1 MKNKEHSKLGLTQSQ
16 LFIWLGQRLH
26 PDMPLYNMVHSFELV
41 GNLNVNAFQKAF
53 LELIR
58 KADSLRTVFREENA
72 EPVQFVLNDYHFEL
86 PLIDFSGNGGESAAS
101 AWIKQRSGHIFN
113 LAEPLFDSAILILS
127 GNRFIWYL
135 NIHHLVTDAT
145 SSALLQKNMAY
156 FYHKCNINSS
166 QEIKEIPPFKDYV
179 IFEIGERK
187 KAGSEKI
194 SEYWRNKL
202 EGLMGYPELYGSS
215 NNKSGTETRR
225 ISLKL
230 GIQRS
235 ERIRNLL
242 SQKDLRLWT
251 AHLTLFNFFA
261 TILVAFVYRTS
272 GRHKFAI
279 GAPTHNR
286 LTSAFKETP
295 GLFIEFFG
303 LFGEVS
309 EDETF
314 RTLFHRT
321 KLETNNYLRYARAGM
336 SSAALNR
343 SYNVVLNY
351 INSSF
356 EGFDGFKMKSEWV
369 HPGHCDPSHKLRC
382 HIVDFD
388 DSGEIELLFDLNNS
402 SFHYDLQQRVPT
414 HFLKL
419 LDAMLDDIDTPID
432 RPILVT
438 ASEIEEFP
446 APVASEF
453 TFASI
458 VQLFE
463 NSVSDHPHA
472 IAVKFGDSELT
483 YGTLNRMA
491 DHLAG
496 QMAARGVV
504 AGSTVGIY
512 LHRSPEYIISV
523 LAVLKLHATF
533 VPVASDQPLNRVR
546 FMLENAGCG
555 LVLSGP
561 ALQNKLHGI
570 GIPVLEVD
578 MHSDM
583 VPETIPVH
591 GPTGTSPKAIAYIL
605 YTSGSTGQ
613 PKGVMISQDSLSN
626 YLQWACSYY
635 SLEPAPAFPFFT
647 SVGFDLTITSVF
659 LPLLLGGKVV
669 IYREPDNGPDMSI
682 MPVIA
687 DNQVTAIKLTPS
699 HLQLFKGSRLSNSL
713 IKTIIV
719 GGEDFKTNL
728 ADWIYTALD
737 GKVHLYNEY
746 GPTEATVGCIVHEYQ
761 PSATAGTSVPIGR
774 PISNMQAYVLDA
786 NRNMVPQGVPGELY
800 LSGKGLAAG
809 YLSRNDLT
817 SEKFVPNPFQ
827 NGSLM
832 YATGDLARYREDYMM
847 EYLGRE
853 DEQVKFN
860 GYRIELAEIEARL
873 MGHPMIESAAV
884 VLSDLPAAA
893 GYTDLQNCIKCG
905 LPSNYP
911 QADFDENGVCNLC
924 IAFEG
929 FRENTK
935 KYFGTEDELIRIL
948 TTRARENKTYDC
960 LALLSG
966 GKDSTYVL
974 ARLVNM
980 GLKVLAYTLDNGY
993 ISGQA
998 KDNISRVV
1006 KVLGVDHI
1014 YGQTPYMNKIFV
1026 DSLHRHQNVCN
1037 GCFKT
1042 LYTLSTRLALEKHI
1056 PFIVTGLSRGQFFET
1071 RLSEELFWDKDLDPA
1086 GIDDLILQARKVYH
1100 QEDDAV
1106 KKLLDVSMYKDP
1118 AVFEKV
1124 RFIDFYRYS
1133 DVSLE
1138 EMLRFLDEKLGWVRP
1153 TNTGRST
1160 NCLINQAGIQVHKT
1174 KKGYSN
1180 YSFPY
1185 SWDVRLGHKTRD
1197 ESLEEINEAIDL
1209 AEVQR
1214 ILKEIGYGEL
1224 DSSETGNRRL
1234 VAFYKGKDRISYRE
1248 LQQYLASSLPDY
1260 MVPGMYRFL
1269 DEIPLNLNGKID
1281 KFSLVKMAASV
1292 SESETFYVAPSND
1305 TEAFLT
1311 DIWKQVLN
1319 LNQVGVRDNFVVLG
1333 GQSLA
1338 AIRITTRINEE
1349 LGINIPLS
1357 KIFELPTIS
1366 EYARFI
1372 EDTLVELME

>member
-1 MKNKEHSKLGLTQSQ
+1 MTNNENKTLGLTQSQ
-16 LFIWLGQRLH
+16 LSIWLGQRMH
-26 PDMPLYNMVHSFELV
+26 PDIPLYNMVHTFELF
-41 GNLNVNAFQKAF
+41 GNLNITVFQIAFR
-53 LELIR
+53 ELIR
-58 KADSLRTVFREENA
+58 KVDSLRTVFREVNA
-72 EPVQFVLNDYHFEL
+72 EPVQFVLEDHPFEL
-86 PLIDFSGNGGESAAS
+86 PLIDFTGTGGESEANT
-101 AWIKQRSGHIFN
+101 WINQRSRHIFD
-113 LAEPLFDSAILILS
+113 LAQPLFDSALIILPA
-127 GNRFIWYL
+127 NRFIWYL

-156 FYHKCNINSS
+156 LYHKGNANTI
-166 QEIKEIPPFKDYV
+166 QEIKEIPPFANYV
-179 IFEIGERK
+179 LFESGERK
-187 KAGSEKI
+187 KAGSEQI
-194 SEYWRNKL
+194 AEYWKKRI
-202 EGLMGYPELYGSS
+202 EGLKGYPELYG
-215 NNKSGTETRR
+215 NGNKKTGTETRR
-225 ISLKL
+225 TSLKL

-235 ERIRNLL
+235 ERIRDLL
-242 SQKDLRLWT
+242 SHKTLRLWT

-261 TILVAFVYRTS
+261 TILVAYVYRTS
-272 GRHKFAI
+272 GQFKFAI

-286 LTSAFKETP
+286 LTSAFRETP

-303 LFGEVS
+303 LFGEVT
-309 EDETF
+309 EDDTF

-336 SSAALNR
+336 SSAALSR
-343 SYNVVLNY
+343 SYNIVLNY

-356 EGFDGFKMKSEWV
+356 EGFEGFKMKSQWV
-369 HPGHCDPSHKLRC
+369 HSGHCDPSHKLRC

-402 SFHYDLQQRVPT
+402 SFHSDLQERVPA
-414 HFLKL
+414 HFLSL
-419 LDAMLDDIDTPID
+419 LDAMLADIDMPIGQ
-432 RPILVT
+432 PTLV
-438 ASEIEEFP
+438 APSEIKAFP
-446 APVASEF
+446 VPEVSKY
-453 TFASI
+453 TFVSA

-463 NSVSDHPHA
+463 NSVSNQPDA
-472 IAVKFGDSELT
+472 IAVKFGDSEFS
-483 YGTLNRMA
+483 YETLNRMA
-491 DHLAG
+491 DVLAG
-496 QMAARGVV
+496 QMTARGIV

-512 LHRSPEYIISV
+512 LYRSPEYIISV

-533 VPVASDQPLNRVR
+533 VPVASDQPLSRVR
-546 FMLENAGCG
+546 YILENACCG
-555 LVLSGP
+555 LVLTEP
-561 ALQNKLHGI
+561 ALQENLNVM
-570 GIPVLEVD
+570 GIPGLQVS
-578 MHSDM
+578 MHTDM
-583 VPETIPVH
+583 VPESKPAYS
-591 GPTGTSPKAIAYIL
+591 PTGPSPKAIAYIL

-626 YLQWACSYY
+626 YLQWACGYY
-635 SLEPAPAFPFFT
+635 SLEPAPGFPFFT

-669 IYREPDNGPDMSI
+669 IYRESHITPGISLMS
-682 MPVIA
+682 VID

-699 HLQLFKGSRLSNSL
+699 HLQLLKGTQLSKSV
-713 IKTIIV
+713 IKTLIV

-728 ADWIYTALD
+728 ADWIYNAL
-737 GKVHLYNEY
+737 GGGVHLYNEY
-746 GPTEATVGCIVHEYQ
+746 GPTEATIGCIVHKYQ
-761 PSATAGTSVPIGR
+761 PSDAARSSVPIGR
-774 PISNMQAYVLDA
+774 PISNMHAYVLDA
-786 NRNMVPQGVPGELY
+786 HRNMIPQGVLGELY
-800 LSGKGLAAG
+800 ISGKGLAAG
-809 YLSRNDLT
+809 YLSRDDLT

-827 NGSLM
+827 SGSLM
-832 YATGDLARYREDYMM
+832 YATGDLVRYREDFTL
-847 EYLGRE
+847 EYIGRE

-860 GYRIELAEIEARL
+860 GYRIELAEIEAKL
-873 MGHPMIESAAV
+873 MGHPLIESAAV
-884 VLSDLPAAA
+884 VLSDLSAVP
-893 GYTDLQNCIKCG
+893 GGTDLQNCIKCG
-905 LPSNYP
+905 LPTNYP

-935 KYFGTEDELIRIL
+935 KYFGAEEDLIKIL
-948 TTRARENKTYDC
+948 ATRPRENKTYDC

-966 GKDSTYVL
+966 GKDSSYVL
-974 ARLVNM
+974 ARLVSM

-998 KDNISRVV
+998 KDNINRVV

-1014 YGQTPYMNKIFV
+1014 YGKTPHMNKIFV

-1042 LYTLSTRLALEKHI
+1042 LYTLSTGLALEKKI
-1056 PFIVTGLSRGQFFET
+1056 PFVVTGLSRGQFFET

-1086 GIDDLILQARKVYH
+1086 GIDDLILQARKIYH

-1106 KKLLDVSMYKDP
+1106 KELLDVHMYEDP
-1118 AVFEKV
+1118 GVFEKV

-1133 DVSLE
+1133 DVSLD
-1138 EMLRFLDEKLGWVRP
+1138 EMLRFLDKKLGWVRP

-1160 NCLINQAGIQVHKT
+1160 NCLINQAGIHVHKT

-1197 ESLEEINEAIDL
+1197 ESLEEINETIDIV
-1209 AEVQR
+1209 EVQR

-1224 DSSETGNRRL
+1224 NSPEANNKRL
-1234 VAFYKGKDRISYRE
+1234 VAFYKGNARIPSRE
-1248 LQQYLASSLPDY
+1248 LQLYLAASLPDY
-1260 MVPGMYRFL
+1260 MIPGIFRFL
-1269 DEIPLNLNGKID
+1269 DEMPMTLNGKID
-1281 KFSLVKMAASV
+1281 KLSLVKMAASV
-1292 SESETFYVAPSND
+1292 SEIETLYEAPSND
-1305 TEAFLT
+1305 TEEFLT

-1366 EYARFI
+1366 DYARFI